1 MKQITLL
8 DFIMVLQ
15 RLYESYLIDENALD
29 YVVFEEFEVING

>member
-1 MKQITLL
+1 
-8 DFIMVLQ
+8 MVLQ